1 MLIVNLNIKDTENN
15 SRKLKTPFIMAAG
28 GTIGILG
35 GPIGIAVGTGVGFVI
50 GKIRNA
56 IIKKSDK

>member
-1 MLIVNLNIKDTENN
+1 
-15 SRKLKTPFIMAAG
+15 MAAG

-35 GPIGIAVGTGVGFVI
+35 GPVGIAVGTGVGFVI

-56 IIKKSDK
+56 IIKKSDKLA